1 MEMQKKNIYIYTI
14 KKYIYCIRNKACYES
29 CDLHLMIGWF
39 QQCWNSSCTIQKY
52 DIKWNG
58 IFLDTILV
66 KWLHV
71 YK

>member
-1 MEMQKKNIYIYTI
+1 MEMQKKKIYIYTI

-52 DIKWNG
+52 DIKWIG
-58 IFLDTILV
+58 IFLDNILV

-71 YK
+71 